1 MSLTPTLTL
10 PPPNPD
16 PTQVHLMESPE
27 RWHALGMVMQ
37 DRDADVR
44 EAFALKLSKVT
55 PNPKPETRTRTPN
68 PEIRAPSPE
77 PRAPSPPPNQE
88 LGRAFNGSKNLPN
101 KAGTPAHFLLTRR
114 LCLPPYY
121 MAFFALAAGDADK
134 VSPDPL

>member
-55 PNPKPETRTRTPN
+55 PNPNPEPRTRIRTRIRTRTRILTSLAPHLRPLRAAAQ
-68 PEIRAPSPE
+68 PELRHAPLL
-77 PRAPSPPPNQE
+77 PRS
-88 LGRAFNGSKNLPN
+88 SC
-101 KAGTPAHFLLTRR
+101 TTLT
-114 LCLPPYY
+114 L
-121 MAFFALAAGDADK
+121 ALALPLALTT
-134 VSPDPL
+134 DPNY